1 MELVRQELLTGEPL
15 QPDEYRD
22 LNPAARA
29 LVKAAPHL
37 PPPESPSADHPFALI
52 TGRTVYHF
60 HTRTKT
66 GRAPELD
73 GAAPEVWVEVNALD
87 AARSGVHDG
96 DLVEIASP
104 RGAITATVRIAAIR
118 RGVLFVPFHYGYW
131 DADDDIGHHRAA
143 NELTITDWD
152 SASKQPIFKMGAA
165 SMALVTAK

>member
-1 MELVRQELLTGEPL
+1 MTSADLVAG
-15 QPDEYRD
+15 
-22 LNPAARA
+22 ARA
-29 LVKAAPHL
+29 LIKAAPHL

-96 DLVEIASP
+96 DLVRVDVAADGSGLVLTSTGAAPGERSDAAAST
-104 RGAITATVRIAAIR
+104 G
-118 RGVLFVPFHYGYW
+118 
-131 DADDDIGHHRAA
+131 ADDDVIEA
-143 NELTITDWD
+143 ELLDD
-152 SASKQPIFKMGAA
+152 
-165 SMALVTAK
+165 